1 MRKILIY
8 LWVILEKLTYIEEYK
23 SHYMQKAKPEIL
35 QNGLQES
42 FLIRTFGHEAFLAP
56 YHYHPEYELT
66 YIIHGRGKRYI
77 GNRLDDFSDGDFVL
91 IGPNQPHCWK
101 LDQDDPKASAVVIQF
116 THEFLGQDF
125 FEKPEFSNINSLLK
139 ESQAGLGFRNHK
151 KLTKYIL
158 RLRKSQGVERIM
170 NFLELLNQLTKQQY
184 DPINIGALENGNNSS
199 TDTNRINV
207 IMAYIVENFKNDI
220 SLDDVANV
228 ANLTPN
234 AFCKYFKKL
243 TRKTFVDMVV
253 QYRMN
258 YAVQQL
264 LHTDDPISS
273 IALASGFND
282 MSYFYKTFKTKMVMS
297 PLAYRKKFME

>member
-1 MRKILIY
+1 
-8 LWVILEKLTYIEEYK
+8 
-23 SHYMQKAKPEIL
+23 MQKAKPEIL

-66 YIIHGRGKRYI
+66 YIIRGKGKRYV
-77 GNRLDDFSDGDFVL
+77 GNRLDDFGDGDFVL

-101 LDQDDPKASAVVIQF
+101 LDQPDTKASAVVIQF
-116 THEFLGQDF
+116 THDFLGADF
-125 FEKPEFSNINSLLK
+125 FEKPEFSPINALLK
-139 ESQAGLGFRNHK
+139 ESQAGLSFPQPK
-151 KLTKYIL
+151 EMTKYIL
-158 RLRKSQGVERIM
+158 RLRKSEGVERILHL
-170 NFLELLNQLTKQQY
+170 LELLKLLTEQNYKAI
-184 DPINIGALENGNNSS
+184 DIGALENNSDS
-199 TDTNRINV
+199 NTDSNRINV

-228 ANLTPN
+228 ANLTLN

-243 TRKTFVDMVV
+243 TRKTFVEMLV

-264 LHTDDPISS
+264 LHTDDPISA

-282 MSYFYKTFKTKMVMS
+282 MSYFYKTFRSKMGMS
-297 PLAYRKKFME
+297 PLAYRKEFME

>member
-1 MRKILIY
+1 
-8 LWVILEKLTYIEEYK
+8 
-23 SHYMQKAKPEIL
+23 MQKAKPEIL

-42 FLIRTFGHEAFLAP
+42 FLIRTFGYEAFLAP

-282 MSYFYKTFKTKMVMS
+282 MSYFYKTFKTKMGMS

>member
-1 MRKILIY
+1 
-8 LWVILEKLTYIEEYK
+8 
-23 SHYMQKAKPEIL
+23 MQKAKPEIL

-56 YHYHPEYELT
+56 YHYHPEYEIT
-66 YIIHGRGKRYI
+66 YIIHGKGKRYI

-116 THEFLGQDF
+116 THEFLGQDL
-125 FEKPEFSNINSLLK
+125 FEKPEFSTINTLLK
-139 ESQAGLGFRNHK
+139 ESQAGLAFDQPK

-158 RLRKSQGVERIM
+158 RLRKSQGVERIL
-170 NFLELLNQLTKQQY
+170 NFLELLNELSKQNYHQ
-184 DPINIGALENGNNSS
+184 INIGALENENNNIE
-199 TDTNRINV
+199 TNRINI
-207 IMAYIVENFKNDI
+207 IMAYIVKNFKNDI

-258 YAVQQL
+258 HAVHQL
-264 LHTDDPISS
+264 LHTDDSISS
-273 IALASGFND
+273 IALTSGFND
-282 MSYFYKTFKTKMVMS
+282 MSYFYKTFKAKMGMS
-297 PLAYRKKFME
+297 PLAYRKKFMD